1 MENKDE
7 PEHHNF
13 LLETQHNN
21 IDSAD
26 QTERN
31 EKKSAE
37 LGAPY
42 KRIKHNITVDI
53 TKVKKSDDTHL
64 R

>member
-1 MENKDE
+1 MKQNTIVLCWKRS
-7 PEHHNF
+7 
-13 LLETQHNN
+13 TNN
-21 IDSAD
+21 IDNAD
-26 QTERN
+26 QTEPN

>member
-1 MENKDE
+1 MKQNTIVSCWKRS
-7 PEHHNF
+7 
-13 LLETQHNN
+13 TNN

-42 KRIKHNITVDI
+42 KRIKHNTTVDI